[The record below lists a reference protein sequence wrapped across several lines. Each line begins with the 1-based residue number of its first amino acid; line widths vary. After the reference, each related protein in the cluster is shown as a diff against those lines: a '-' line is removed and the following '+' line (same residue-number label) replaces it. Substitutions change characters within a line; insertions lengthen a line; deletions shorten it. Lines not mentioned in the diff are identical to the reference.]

1 MTHQTQRERW
11 QHPLITFSDKVN
23 ARKRLDQDM
32 RSLHQ
37 SRSSAVGVALL
48 LALTLFAS
56 RGDAN
61 PVNTEALRP
70 NALKGGFSGNLE
82 GSLSLSKG
90 NVDLL
95 DLGGAV
101 RLQYQTLYP
110 QADEQDKEAP
120 RQVSQQAFIQS
131 SAQFS
136 QTNGE
141 DIVNQAF
148 VHTRW
153 TGMWRP
159 RLGSEIFLQYQFNEF
174 LRLKVRALAG
184 AGVRADLIHT
194 KPLMLWIGSGYMLEF
209 TELTSIA
216 TSTDPPNTLEHR
228 WTNYVNLRL
237 ALLKDRLF
245 VQNTIYAQPR
255 FDKFSDVRIL
265 EDFGVLAQVSESFG
279 IGTKLTVLHD
289 SAPPQGV
296 KGTDLMLVST
306 FNWAF

>member
-32 RSLHQ
+32 RPPYH
-37 SRSSAVGVALL
+37 RHSSAVGAALL
-48 LALTLFAS
+48 IGLTLLARS
-56 RGDAN
+56 GEAN

-70 NALKGGFSGNLE
+70 NGLKAGFSGNIE
-82 GSLSLSKG
+82 GNFSLSKG

-95 DLGGAV
+95 DIGGAA

-110 QADEQDKEAP
+110 QADEQDKETP
-120 RQVSQQAFIQS
+120 RQVYQQTFIQT
-131 SAQFS
+131 SAQLAQS
-136 QTNGE
+136 NNE

-159 RLGSEIFLQYQFNEF
+159 RLGSEVFLQYQFNEF

-194 KPLMLWIGSGYMLEF
+194 KPLMFWIGSGYMLEF
-209 TELTSIA
+209 TELTSIP

-228 WTNYVNLRL
+228 WTNYINLRL

-255 FDKFSDVRIL
+255 FDKFSDIRIL
-265 EDFGVLAQVSESFG
+265 EDFGILAQVSESFG

-296 KGTDLMLVST
+296 EKTDLRLVST
-306 FNWAF
+306 FSWAF

>member
-1 MTHQTQRERW
+1 MPAHDQREAS
-11 QHPLITFSDKVN
+11 PFA
-23 ARKRLDQDM
+23 ARSETLGAARRPEDDM
-32 RSLHQ
+32 RSPHPDR
-37 SRSSAVGVALL
+37 RSLAAGAALML
-48 LALTLFAS
+48 GLTLSANTS
-56 RGDAN
+56 TAN

-70 NALKGGFSGNLE
+70 NALKEGFSANLE
-82 GSLSLSKG
+82 GSFSLSKG

-95 DLGGAV
+95 DVGGAA

-110 QADEQDKEAP
+110 QADKADKETP
-120 RQVSQQAFIQS
+120 RHVSQQIFIQS
-131 SAQFS
+131 SAQWS
-136 QTNGE
+136 QSNGE

-159 RLGSEIFLQYQFNEF
+159 RLGSEVFLQYQFNEF

-184 AGVRADLIHT
+184 TGVRADLIHS

-209 TELTSIA
+209 TELTSIPG
-216 TSTDPPNTLEHR
+216 SLDPPNTLEHR

-245 VQNTIYAQPR
+245 IQNTVYAQPR
-255 FDKFSDVRIL
+255 FDKFKDVRIL
-265 EDFGVLAQVSESFG
+265 EDFGILAQVSERFG

-296 KGTDLMLVST
+296 KKTDLRLAST
-306 FNWAF
+306 LNWSF